1 MILPTLQQHL
11 AVQTHVGT
19 LASSISELVKLGIDP
34 ATEHLIANE
43 EGSLLAA
50 LASLQFLCSDL
61 REGRKQ
67 PFHAPI
73 HSHHAIRGGRAS

>member
-11 AVQTHVGT
+11 AVQAHVGT
-19 LASSISELVKLGIDP
+19 LASSISELVKLRIDP

-50 LASLQFLCSDL
+50 MAGLQLLCSEL
-61 REGRKQ
+61 RTERVSASRPLNRKSEQ
-67 PFHAPI
+67 VPA
-73 HSHHAIRGGRAS
+73 